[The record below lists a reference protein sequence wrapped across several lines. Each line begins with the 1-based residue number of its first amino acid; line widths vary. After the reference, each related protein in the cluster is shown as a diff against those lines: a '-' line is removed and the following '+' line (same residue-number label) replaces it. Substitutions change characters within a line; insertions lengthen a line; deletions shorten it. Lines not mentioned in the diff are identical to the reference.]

1 AGLAG
6 RTHDVMTL
14 RVGHAHPVPDELL
27 AELDAALGLADPLTV
42 MHYEDRPR
50 GISKRVR
57 VDGGRV
63 VAARLT
69 GETAAFAWLREVAV
83 EGVDAQAIRA
93 WVLAPVAHP
102 PAGGPVRGRVICNCF
117 DVAEAEIVAAAAA
130 GAGADLGALQSA
142 LKCGTEC
149 GSCLPE
155 LKRLLA
161 AGRAAA

>member
-1 AGLAG
+1 
-6 RTHDVMTL
+6 
-14 RVGHAHPVPDELL
+14 
-27 AELDAALGLADPLTV
+27 
-42 MHYEDRPR
+42 
-50 GISKRVR
+50 
-57 VDGGRV
+57 
-63 VAARLT
+63 
-69 GETAAFAWLREVAV
+69 
-83 EGVDAQAIRA
+83 
-93 WVLAPVAHP
+93 AHP